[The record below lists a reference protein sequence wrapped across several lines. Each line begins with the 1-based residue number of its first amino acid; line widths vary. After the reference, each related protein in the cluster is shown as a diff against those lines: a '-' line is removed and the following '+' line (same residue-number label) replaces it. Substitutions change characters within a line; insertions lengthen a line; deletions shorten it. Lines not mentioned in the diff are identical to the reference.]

1 MRNSVLIDLSTATG
15 HLDRESSGADLR
27 ATARTADGVRMHVLL
42 LCHAL
47 PPGSVGGVEQ
57 HVDGLAQALCAQ
69 GDTVHVYARDTLHGL
84 PQGTH
89 RLEREASPRITR
101 VAYRWEGL
109 RGLDDLYEVP
119 ELDRAFD
126 AFLATCAARGER
138 FDVAH
143 VHHLTGMSTGLLDR
157 LAAAG
162 IPTVMTLHDYWLP
175 CPRGQMFHRH
185 ESRCDD
191 LVPSRCGPC
200 LEETFPHWIS
210 HGSGEQTAQRLHERA
225 ARLLRVPAALVVPSG
240 RALPPFA
247 QLGLEPSR
255 VHVVENGVDTHALGS
270 LPDPACGPGPLRLGY
285 LGTLLPSKGL
295 AVLVQAVQRQP
306 RGTVQL
312 DIHGNAVPYHGDNGY
327 LTRVFGTLQPGDP
340 VHYHGPYGAADLPR
354 ILEAMDVACAPALWH
369 EAFGLTV
376 REALAAGRP
385 ILVSRVGGLQ
395 DAVADG
401 VGGRVLPPGDVTAWA
416 EAIAALAADRAATR
430 RMARQAR
437 GQARSFAAMASQLT
451 GIYRAAVASP
461 RRA

>member
-1 MRNSVLIDLSTATG
+1 
-15 HLDRESSGADLR
+15 
-27 ATARTADGVRMHVLL
+27 MHVLL

-57 HVDGLAQALCAQ
+57 HVDGLARALVAQ
-69 GDTVHVYARDTLHGL
+69 GDTVHVYARDTLPDL
-84 PQGTH
+84 AQGAH
-89 RLEREASPRITR
+89 RVEREENPRITR

-119 ELDRAFD
+119 QLDEAFA
-126 AFLATCAARGER
+126 AFLRSCAARGEH

-143 VHHLTGMSTGLLDR
+143 VHHLTGMSTGLLDQ

-191 LVPSRCGPC
+191 LVADRCGPC
-200 LEETFPHWIS
+200 LEETFAHWVAP
-210 HGSGEQTAQRLHERA
+210 GTGVQAARKLHERA
-225 ARLLRVPAALVVPSG
+225 ARLLRVPTALVVPSA

-247 QLGLEPSR
+247 QLGVDPSR
-255 VHVVENGVDTHALGS
+255 VHVVENGVDTHALAA

-306 RGTVQL
+306 RGTVRL
-312 DIHGNAVPYHGDNGY
+312 DIHGNAVPYHGDHGY

-354 ILEAMDVACAPALWH
+354 ILGAMDVACAPALWH

-401 VGGRVLPPGDVTAWA
+401 IGGRVLPAGDVAAWA
-416 EAIAALAADRAATR
+416 DAIAALAADRAATR

-437 GQARSFAAMASQLT
+437 GQARSFAAMASQLA
-451 GIYRAAVASP
+451 GIYRQAVASP

>member
-1 MRNSVLIDLSTATG
+1 MR
-15 HLDRESSGADLR
+15 
-27 ATARTADGVRMHVLL
+27 VLL
-42 LCHAL
+42 VCHAL

-57 HVDGLAQALCAQ
+57 HVAGLAQALEEA
-69 GDTVHVYARDTLHGL
+69 GVHVHVYARDTLDGL
-84 PQGTH
+84 PQGSH
-89 RLEREASPRITR
+89 RVERECSPRTTR

-126 AFLATCAARGER
+126 AFLAECAARGEK

-143 VHHLTGMSTGLLDR
+143 VHHLTGMSTGLLGR

-162 IPTVMTLHDYWLP
+162 IPSVLTLHDYWLP

-200 LEETFPHWIS
+200 LEQTFPHWLAT
-210 HGSGEQTAQRLHERA
+210 GTGTAAAQQLHDRA
-225 ARLLRVPAALVVPSG
+225 ARLLQLPAALVVPSA
-240 RALPPFA
+240 RALPPFV
-247 QLGLEPSR
+247 QLGVDAAR
-255 VHVVENGVDTHALGS
+255 VHVVENGVDTRALAAV
-270 LPDPACGPGPLRLGY
+270 PDPACGPGPLRLGY

-295 AVLVQAVQRQP
+295 EVLVRAVQRQP
-306 RGTVQL
+306 QGTVQL
-312 DIHGNAVPYHGDNGY
+312 DIHGNAVPYHGDHGY
-327 LTRVFGTLQPGDP
+327 LTRVFGSLRPGDP
-340 VHYHGPYGAADLPR
+340 VHYHGPYGAGDLPR
-354 ILEAMDVACAPALWH
+354 ILAAMDVACAPALWH

-395 DAVADG
+395 DAVVDG
-401 VGGRVLPPGDVTAWA
+401 TGGRVLPPGDVEAWA
-416 EAIAALAADRAATR
+416 EAIGTLAADRAATR

-437 GQARSFAAMASQLT
+437 GQARGFAAMAAQLAEL
-451 GIYRAAVASP
+451 YVQVAGTA